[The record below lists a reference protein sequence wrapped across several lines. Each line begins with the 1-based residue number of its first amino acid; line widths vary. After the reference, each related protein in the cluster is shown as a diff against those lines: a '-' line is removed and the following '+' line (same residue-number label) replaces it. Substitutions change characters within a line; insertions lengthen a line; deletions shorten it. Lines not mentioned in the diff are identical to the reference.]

1 MPTGVYKRNPK
12 PLKERFF
19 EKLPPESERHPDKCW
34 EWRAYCNKRDG
45 YGRIGSGVK
54 SVGMLL
60 ARRVAWQFAND
71 QEIPDGMQVNH
82 HCDNRPCVNPDHLCL
97 GTHADNMRDMA
108 ERGRGTCGE
117 SQHSVTVPDWIVRET
132 LKFLK
137 TGVSQRRVARMLTDK
152 GFPCNQSTVSRWARG
167 KKRKNVTSAEAAA
180 L

>member
-1 MPTGVYKRNPK
+1 MPRGIYKRELR
-12 PLKERFF
+12 PLKERFYG
-19 EKLPPESERHPDKCW
+19 KLPIDRDPGKCW
-34 EWRAYCNKRDG
+34 EWQAGHDTHG
-45 YGRIGSGVK
+45 YGVIHHGRGRDK
-54 SVGMLL
+54 KLL
-60 ARRVAWQFAND
+60 KAHRVAWQFAND

-152 GFPCNQSTVSRWARG
+152 GFPCSKSTVSRWARG
-167 KKRKNVTSAEAAA
+167 KCRTTAKELKS
-180 L
+180 